1 MKMCLKF
8 TYWAALLFFK
18 VAIILVI
25 LGTIGFLMWEFSGS
39 TLFSVANF
47 WNYLIASIPFSLLAI
62 CCVLFVISAKDKA

>member
-1 MKMCLKF
+1 MKMCIKF
-8 TYWAALLFFK
+8 AHWAAILFAK

-25 LGTIGFLMWEFSGS
+25 LGVIGFLMWVMNGS
-39 TLFSVANF
+39 TLFNVANY